1 MTQFD
6 TTSDPEEAPEAL
18 VDWEPR
24 HGPLV
29 GRWDGP
35 VVAIATV
42 GALALLGFTAGAFL
56 AGRAQGRKSA
66 GGDNL
71 H

>member
-6 TTSDPEEAPEAL
+6 TPLEDEDIPEEIVEWQPQ
-18 VDWEPR
+18 
-24 HGPLV
+24 HGPLI

-35 VVAIATV
+35 VVAIATI
-42 GALALLGFTAGAFL
+42 GALAVLGFTAAAYV
-56 AGRAQGRKSA
+56 AGRAQARKQY
-66 GGDNL
+66 